1 MKKFIFILLLGLMI
15 SGKLSAQVL
24 EAKVNRSDIPEGETF
39 LLTVELKDGKTS
51 NVPDFAVLEQDFTIY
66 SVSNAYRTHIIN
78 GSVEQSQQWN
88 LVLMP
93 NKNGKLTIP
102 VIKLDNLQTKPL
114 NINVGEIAVNQ
125 SNIKQ
130 PQNLV
135 KFKIEGSV
143 DNTRP
148 YVQQQIN
155 YTLTIYDAG
164 GLQGEAPMF
173 LTNNSDD
180 WIIKTLGEP
189 QINYKKIDDKNYREI
204 KFSYALFPQKSGNL
218 TIPAVRFNGYYLTK
232 EQRRDP
238 FQGLF
243 ADDFFVNGLDIAD
256 VFATRN
262 PVQLNADPIEITVLP
277 AVSENAN
284 KWWLPAEDVEIYAE
298 FEPKN
303 PQFKVGEAV
312 SRNIYLRAV
321 GVIDSQLPELKF
333 VDVEGVKQYP
343 EKPFTEMNIDNGK
356 IVSVEKTTNVYIP
369 NKGGRILLPEIKVDW
384 YNVISKKMETAILP
398 AQEISVSGT
407 AEQTFMSE
415 TKEDNKDK
423 IINDK
428 TQSLQTMKNM
438 GDYPYVMYAVMFVL
452 GILLCL
458 AVMKFASVLKNVKSA
473 QKKAK
478 HVIAAAKKRDIRL
491 LRDGILAWAT
501 AKWPN
506 EKFLSLQDVDD
517 KVADKEFRC
526 ELDKL
531 SEALYAKDYA
541 DWNEVLFIRVF
552 NKINKNIKVKA
563 KYNEPLPKLYE

>member
-262 PVQLNADPIEITVLP
+262 PVQLNANPIEITVLP

-438 GDYPYVMYAVMFVL
+438 GDYPYVMYVVMFVL

-552 NKINKNIKVKA
+552 NKINKSIKVKA

>member
-243 ADDFFVNGLDIAD
+243 ADDFFVNGLDITD

-262 PVQLNADPIEITVLP
+262 PVQLNANPIEITVLP

-333 VDVEGVKQYP
+333 VNVEGVKQYP

-478 HVIAAAKKRDIRL
+478 HVIAAAKKEIF
-491 LRDGILAWAT
+491 AYCVMV
-501 AKWPN
+501 
-506 EKFLSLQDVDD
+506 S
-517 KVADKEFRC
+517 
-526 ELDKL
+526 
-531 SEALYAKDYA
+531 
-541 DWNEVLFIRVF
+541 
-552 NKINKNIKVKA
+552 
-563 KYNEPLPKLYE
+563 

>member
-262 PVQLNADPIEITVLP
+262 PVQLNADPIDITVLP

-438 GDYPYVMYAVMFVL
+438 GDYPYVMYVVMFVL

-552 NKINKNIKVKA
+552 NKINKSIKVKA

>member
-438 GDYPYVMYAVMFVL
+438 GDYPYVMYVVMFVL

-491 LRDGILAWAT
+491 LRDGILAWAM

>member
-438 GDYPYVMYAVMFVL
+438 GDYPYVMYVVMFVL

-552 NKINKNIKVKA
+552 NKINKSIKVKA